1 MHLNKLSLRYK
12 SIHIL
17 LVFFFIFIFFG
28 NLTKILKMP
37 LGADTISISEIS
49 LFVLII
55 FTIFFNFKLFI
66 DFLKC
71 NFILIFIVITSFTYG
86 SLVNK
91 FEINSL
97 IYVIRLILLIMS
109 GFFIGK
115 TFFTI
120 AVRGKNLIFDFYIS
134 SYVFISVF
142 SLIILFL
149 FPDSTRLWDFMG
161 SFGSNFRGDPHQNR
175 LVSVYLDPNYYGAII
190 CFPISILLGKL
201 ILNQNLKDLSSLLIM
216 VASLVLSGS
225 RSGLGA
231 LLIILVYHTVIIIN
245 ISLERRTVNL
255 KLSLSIL
262 FIALTG
268 MILYPNFS
276 PYFQRTISRISNIKS
291 DESAFVRFDS
301 FEIGNK
307 YIFENPVFGTGYN
320 YFLKIAKKDRG
331 LNALDSSLQ
340 NILVNFGIPTF
351 LFLSSLLLRWFF
363 KINYYNRMLNL
374 PEKQMFS
381 SFIVYL
387 LVTFLFTSAFNNVLF
402 YSFWLVPV
410 ISFSTFMNSHLRDQY
425 LRSHPQFNSIGD
437 VS

>member
-1 MHLNKLSLRYK
+1 MHLNKFNFKFK
-12 SIHIL
+12 SNYIL
-17 LVFFFIFIFFG
+17 LLFFFIFIFFG
-28 NLTKILKMP
+28 NLTKILKIP
-37 LGADTISISEIS
+37 LGADVISISEIL
-49 LFVLII
+49 LFILIG
-55 FTIFFNFKLFI
+55 FKIFFNFKIFF

-71 NFILIFIVITSFTYG
+71 NFILIFMILVSFIYG
-86 SLVNK
+86 SLVNQ

-97 IYVIRLILLIMS
+97 IYALRLIFLLMS

-115 TFFTI
+115 IFYVLSI
-120 AVRGKNLIFDFYIS
+120 RGKNQIFDFYIS
-134 SYVFISVF
+134 TYVFISIF

-149 FPDSTRLWDFMG
+149 FPDSTKLWDFMD
-161 SFGSNFRGDPHQNR
+161 SFGGNFRGDPHQNR

-190 CFPISILLGKL
+190 CLPISILLGKL
-201 ILNQNLKDLSSLLIM
+201 ILKQNLRDLFFFLIM
-216 VASLVLSGS
+216 VASLILSGS

-231 LLIILVYHTVIIIN
+231 LLIILFYHIIVIIK

-262 FIALTG
+262 FIVSTG
-268 MILYPNFS
+268 IILYPNFS
-276 PYFQRTISRISNIKS
+276 PYFQRTVSRISNIES

-301 FEIGNK
+301 FEIGNR
-307 YIFENPVFGTGYN
+307 YILENPIFGIGYN

-340 NILVNFGIPTF
+340 NVLVNFGIPTF
-351 LFLSSLLLRWFF
+351 ILFFFLFSRWFF
-363 KINYYNRMLNL
+363 KVSYYNRILDL
-374 PEKQMFS
+374 PEKQIFS
-381 SFIVYL
+381 SFNIYL

-410 ISFSTFMNSHLRDQY
+410 ISFLTFMNSHLRDKY
-425 LRSHPQFNSIGD
+425 LRSNPKYNSIGD